1 LTIVSMIESSV
12 EPVGAPTMLSLVR
25 TMVTP
30 RSRSVW
36 ISAGERRHSVMRVV
50 TSVFALAEAMSV
62 ELVPVVLLPLA
73 PVAVLVSEVLP
84 EPVVLPEEEPVVP
97 AMLPEELVLGVVL
110 DEPVARVESV
120 EPVEPVVERVE
131 SVEPYVPVALPAAL
145 PEPLTP
151 RDPLVPVE
159 LVSVELAGLLEVEL
173 WVLPLA

>member
-1 LTIVSMIESSV
+1 
-12 EPVGAPTMLSLVR
+12 
-25 TMVTP
+25 
-30 RSRSVW
+30 
-36 ISAGERRHSVMRVV
+36 MRVV

-73 PVAVLVSEVLP
+73 PVAVLVSEALP
-84 EPVVLPEEEPVVP
+84 EPVVLLPEVEPVVP

-110 DEPVARVESV
+110 DEPAALVESV

>member
-1 LTIVSMIESSV
+1 MVSMTESSV

-73 PVAVLVSEVLP
+73 PVAVLVSEALP
-84 EPVVLPEEEPVVP
+84 EPVVLLPEVEPVVP

-110 DEPVARVESV
+110 DEPAALVESV

-131 SVEPYVPVALPAAL
+131 SVEPYVPVALPEAL

-151 RDPLVPVE
+151 REPLVPVE